1 MPSAAAF
8 GKVVA
13 YVAMVVSFL
22 SLGYCVYSENMYL
35 RAAHLINFHSPSKHF
50 VNASLIFLAFFAI
63 AVLGALLLNSRL
75 SGVTLVGMSVLF
87 LILQIGTVFYTL
99 YGMPRAIES
108 FRGIWND
115 VRASAAV
122 ERSLHCCGFDE
133 RNETRGPCVAKKTC
147 RVKITNHM
155 KERSY
160 HITGGL
166 STSVIGE
173 IGLIASAV
181 ILILRGDS
189 RRAKGGYEELKVT
202 EPDLIE

>member
-13 YVAMVVSFL
+13 YAAMVVSFL
-22 SLGYCVYSENMYL
+22 SLGYCFYSENVYL
-35 RAAHLINFHSPSKHF
+35 RTAHLINFHSPSKHF
-50 VNASLIFLAFFAI
+50 VNATLIFLAFFTI
-63 AVLGALLLNSRL
+63 AVLAALLLNSRL
-75 SGVTLVGMSVLF
+75 SGAMLAGMSALF

-108 FRGIWND
+108 FHGIWND

-122 ERSLHCCGFDE
+122 ERSLRCCADE
-133 RNETRGPCVAKKTC
+133 KNETRGPCVAKKTC

-160 HITGGL
+160 HIIGGL
-166 STSVIGE
+166 STSVVGE
-173 IGLIASAV
+173 IGLIVSAV

-189 RRAKGGYEELKVT
+189 RRAKGGYEELQVT
-202 EPDLIE
+202 QADLIE